1 MDWMITVIHRLHRG
15 LVIAAFLLAPIAW
28 VVFAVSQL
36 RLKNTYTEGQR
47 KRRRCLRTV
56 SLILAI
62 LFTALLLFIS
72 VCLMEPSPTP
82 LPQEETAHTMIVRF
96 L

>member
-1 MDWMITVIHRLHRG
+1 MDWLITVIHRLSGG
-15 LVIAAFLLAPIAW
+15 LVLAAFPLALIAW

-36 RLKNTYTEGQR
+36 RLKNTYTEAQR
-47 KRRRCLRTV
+47 KRRRWLRTI

-62 LFTALLLFIS
+62 LFTALVLFIC
-72 VCLMEPSPTP
+72 VCLMEPPPTP
-82 LPQEETAHTMIVRF
+82 LPQEETVYPMIVRF